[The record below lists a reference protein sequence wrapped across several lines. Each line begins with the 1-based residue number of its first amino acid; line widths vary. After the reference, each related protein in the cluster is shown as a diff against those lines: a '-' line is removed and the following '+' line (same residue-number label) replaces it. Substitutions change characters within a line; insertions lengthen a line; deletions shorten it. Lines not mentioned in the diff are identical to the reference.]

1 MVEIVEQ
8 GWRETAI
15 AGLYVIT
22 PKQVTDERGTIREL
36 FRISWLAE
44 KGLVPAFAQCNN
56 TLTHRGAVRGLHAE
70 AMTKLV
76 TVVSGAA
83 FGAYVDIRRDSP
95 SYGKVETVNITPGTM
110 VLVPTG
116 VCNGFQA
123 VGDLPETEYL
133 YFFDQEW
140 QPGMPGS
147 ALTPLDPQLGINWP
161 LPIDVT
167 DRSQISAKD
176 LNAPTFAELNAEN

>member
-8 GWRETAI
+8 GLQETSI
-15 AGLYVIT
+15 VGLYVIT

-36 FRISWLAE
+36 FRMSWLEE
-44 KGLVPAFAQCNN
+44 KGLVSAFSQCNN
-56 TLTHRGAVRGLHAE
+56 TLSKRGAVRGLHAE

-83 FGAYVDIRRDSP
+83 FGAYVDVRRNSP
-95 SYGKVETVNITPGTM
+95 SYGAVETVDITPGTM

-123 VGDLPETEYL
+123 VGELSETEYL

-140 QPGMPGS
+140 RPGMPGS
-147 ALTPLDPQLGINWP
+147 ALNPLDPELGIDWP
-161 LPIDVT
+161 LAIDT
-167 DRSQISAKD
+167 ADRAQISEKD
-176 LNAPTFAELNAEN
+176 MNAPTFAQLDAAN